1 MIRTLTILGGDLRQT
16 HLVRLLR
23 DRGYPVACCSV
34 PGLPDTHADL
44 SDSVRSARA
53 LILPMPALDRT
64 QIRGSLID
72 AADVLNAA
80 DPGAVIFGGKLDAF
94 PKRGDLIFRDYA
106 QDESLAILNAVPTAE
121 AAIALAME
129 HMPRTLWGSQT
140 LVIGWGRIGSALAQ
154 RLRLLGSHVTAASRS
169 PAHRAACRTLD
180 LRDDE
185 TGRYRYPLSEYDCI
199 FNTVP
204 CPVLSPDQLTAVRS
218 DCPVLDLASL
228 PGGLSPDCVRPENY
242 IPALA
247 LPGKFFPATAAE
259 ILCDVIIRQLSE
271 LEEKL

>member
-23 DRGYPVACCSV
+23 DRGYPVACCNV

-154 RLRLLGSHVTAASRS
+154 RLHLLGSHVTAASRS
-169 PAHRAACRTLD
+169 PAHRAVCRTLD

-204 CPVLSPDQLTAVRS
+204 CPVLSPDQLAAVRP